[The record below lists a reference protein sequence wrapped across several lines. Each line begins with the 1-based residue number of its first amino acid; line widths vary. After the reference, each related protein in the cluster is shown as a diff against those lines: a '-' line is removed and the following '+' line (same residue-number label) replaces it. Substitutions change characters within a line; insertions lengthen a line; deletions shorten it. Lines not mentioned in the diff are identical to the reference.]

1 MASGKLAEVMTL
13 KELIRFEINKSIRR
27 PVVLGIFIV
36 ILLIDIL
43 MTFFGTFG
51 SEPTHSMPYSK
62 EKVIQLKQEQSSFA
76 GLIDD
81 AWAQRIKDLKNGILN
96 NPANQV
102 NEEERKRITE
112 ELLAQGLSEETIN
125 SPDNIGRFI
134 RGDVFNSRELQSLED
149 PEVASN
155 FYKWADKFG
164 KETAEYYRETYEGQ
178 KGEVLASKAEEMY
191 GYLSNEYNAYYDYR
205 WGWSRLHAMQTVLPF
220 TIGLLLIVVLTP
232 MFSYEYGKKTDSL
245 LLSAKYGKSKLIKAK
260 MIVGFS
266 LAVLS
271 WLLIQFINIAIIFS
285 FFGIEG
291 SKSFVQNWAM
301 NPSPYAFTYLTSYL
315 AVTAISFVGLLF
327 LTSMILFISSRSKTP
342 FISLII
348 SAIIILLPTVHLDIF
363 ASRIV
368 QKILMFLPTNILIGV
383 NHFKTF
389 EAFYLFGNVIMLPSV
404 AMVVSGVL
412 SILMVIGAY
421 FSFKQ
426 HQVEN

>member
-1 MASGKLAEVMTL
+1 MTL
-13 KELIRFEINKSIRR
+13 KELIRYEINKSVRR
-27 PVVLGIFIV
+27 PAVLGIFIV
-36 ILLIDIL
+36 IFLVDIL
-43 MTFFGTFG
+43 MIFFGTFG
-51 SEPTHSMPYSK
+51 SEPTPGMPYSK
-62 EKVIQLKQEQSSFA
+62 EKVTQLQQERSVFS
-76 GLIDD
+76 GIIDEE
-81 AWAQRIKDLKNGILN
+81 WTQRIKDLKNGILN

-102 NEEERKRITE
+102 NKEERKRITE
-112 ELLAQGLSEETIN
+112 ELLAQGLLEETIN

-134 RGDVFNSRELQSLED
+134 REDVLSSREFQRLED

-164 KETAEYYRETYEGQ
+164 KETAGYYRETYEGQ
-178 KGEVLASKAEEMY
+178 KGEALATKAEEMY
-191 GYLSNEYNAYYDYR
+191 GYLSNEYKAYYDYG

-271 WLLIQFINIAIIFS
+271 WLLIQLINIAIIFS

-291 SKSFVQNWAM
+291 SKSFVQNWAV

-315 AVTAISFVGLLF
+315 AVTAMSFVGLLF
-327 LTSMILFISSRSKTP
+327 LTSMILFISSRSKTA

-348 SAIIILLPTVHLDIF
+348 SAIITLLPTAHLDIF

-389 EAFYLFGNVIMLPSV
+389 EAFYLFGNVIMLPST
-404 AMVVSGVL
+404 AMVVASIL
-412 SILMVIGAY
+412 SILMVMGAY
-421 FSFKQ
+421 FSFKR